1 MNDAQYLQH
10 CQTLLQAFAKT
21 LTENTQSLGLHDPLR
36 ELAEGFTRLASGG
49 DSLYD
54 EGPVLIAR
62 IFTTYPDIA
71 PQLPRQLLWFFGGDC
86 LHYMPDDEIDQF
98 QQLED
103 MRLAAQRSGEPF
115 DLRQEHA
122 KLLNLQ

>member
-10 CQTLLQAFAKT
+10 CLALLQDFAMT
-21 LTENTQSLGLHDPLR
+21 LTQRTESLGLHDPLR
-36 ELAEGFTRLASGG
+36 ELAQSFTLVAEGG
-49 DSLYD
+49 DSLYE
-54 EGPVLIAR
+54 EGPALIAR

-71 PQLPRQLLWFFGGDC
+71 PQFPRQLLWFFGGDC
-86 LHYMPDDEIDQF
+86 LHYMPDEEIDQF

-103 MRLAAQRSGEPF
+103 LRLAAQRSGEPF